1 MNRVVI
7 EETFRR
13 LVLSPAYLVFV
24 SLLGMIAAMSAYFEV
39 AAFGW
44 PGVVVLLSLA
54 LGGTLIGPEFSSGT
68 LQLILTKPVGR
79 SGYLLSRFA
88 GVVLALWTA
97 VAVLSGI
104 EIIFRLALRG
114 GSGVVAGMTVAVNLA
129 AQVLL
134 ICALLVLFGT
144 LARAYLNVALYV
156 VGMILV
162 SMAPPMLEAFG
173 RLGSGV
179 LALPAAFIRD
189 HPEII
194 RAFIWI
200 DRNLFPERPN
210 ALNGGWLLLVASNAA
225 IALVFACLLFRQ
237 KEVPYGAD

>member
-13 LVLSPAYLVFV
+13 LVLNPAYLVFV
-24 SLLGMIAAMSAYFEV
+24 SLLGIIAAMAAYFEV

-44 PGVVVLLSLA
+44 PGAVVLLSLA

-79 SGYLLSRFA
+79 SAYLLSRVA
-88 GVVLALWTA
+88 GVALALWTA
-97 VAVLSGI
+97 VAVLSGV
-104 EIIFRLALRG
+104 EIILRLALRG
-114 GSGVVAGMTVAVNLA
+114 GSGVSAALTVAVNLA
-129 AQVLL
+129 VQVLL
-134 ICALLVLFGT
+134 ICALLAFFGS

-156 VGMILV
+156 VGMIVV
-162 SMAPPMLEAFG
+162 SMAPPMLEAFAQ
-173 RLGSGV
+173 LGSGF
-179 LALPAAFIRD
+179 LALPAAIIGD
-189 HPEII
+189 HPEIV
-194 RAFIWI
+194 RSFIWI

-210 ALNGGWLLLVASNAA
+210 ALDGGWLLLVVSNTA
-225 IALVFACLLFRQ
+225 IALVFACLMFRQ